1 MMFRLGLALLLSLGL
16 ALLLA
21 WGWFSSDERTAAA
34 AVSLSS
40 QETASDSTAPVR

>member
-1 MMFRLGLALLLSLGL
+1 MMFRLGLALLLSVGL

-40 QETASDSTAPVR
+40 TESAGEPAMPAR

>member
-1 MMFRLGLALLLSLGL
+1 MMFRLGLALLLSVGL

-40 QETASDSTAPVR
+40 PESTSDSAAPVR